1 MPEIENDE
9 QYESAMK
16 RIVDL
21 MDMLDITDMQKIEL
35 DLLVSSVQEYER
47 ENSST

>member
-1 MPEIENDE
+1 MPEIENNE

-16 RIVDL
+16 LIIDL
-21 MDMLDITDMQKIEL
+21 MDMSDITDMQKIEL

-47 ENSST
+47 KNSST